1 MAVGFAKYGDVDDN
15 KLHYSLWRKTT
26 ATTAVANQWYDD
38 SMLAGVPVANFYA
51 STPLAAA
58 TLVAR
63 EGIRH
68 WPADGDNHSE
78 HALEVVAFGN
88 SGTLEAPA
96 TYLLV
101 DIVMYY
107 PFLDGDSTDPQDL
120 DNTVTLPRFVD
131 GKGLQG
137 YIVAQGAGAGTG
149 TYSFSYTNQNG
160 TAGRTA
166 TGDVLLPTASA
177 FLLTGGG
184 GLTSVR
190 APFVGLQAGDS
201 GIRSVEQFTW
211 TVAPGGISAF
221 VLCKPIAQFVYA
233 EIGTMAETRFYPRMP
248 AIHPDAFLAL
258 LRCPQGATPNARTLV
273 GMLTTIRS

>member
-1 MAVGFAKYGDVDDN
+1 MGFGSFADVDGN
-15 KLHYSLWRKTT
+15 KVHYSIWRKTT

-58 TLVAR
+58 TLPAR

-68 WPADGDNHSE
+68 WPSDGENHSE
-78 HALEVVAFGN
+78 HALEVVAWGN

-120 DNTVTLPRFVD
+120 DNTATLPRYVD
-131 GKGLQG
+131 GKGLRA
-137 YIVAQGAGAGTG
+137 YIVAQGAGAGLG
-149 TYSFSYTNQNG
+149 SYSMSYTNQDG
-160 TAGRTA
+160 AAQTS
-166 TGDVLLPTASA
+166 TGSVVLPTASA
-177 FLLTGGG
+177 FVM
-184 GLTSVR
+184 TSSDGVNANQH
-190 APFVGLQAGDS
+190 APFVPLASGDS
-201 GIRSVEQFTW
+201 GIRSVEQFTYS
-211 TVAPGGISAF
+211 VAPGGIAAL
-221 VLCKPIAQFVYA
+221 VLCRPVASFVMA
-233 EIGTMAETRFYPRMP
+233 EIGTSAETRFYPKMP

-258 LRCPQGATPNARTLV
+258 LRCPQVATPNARVLS